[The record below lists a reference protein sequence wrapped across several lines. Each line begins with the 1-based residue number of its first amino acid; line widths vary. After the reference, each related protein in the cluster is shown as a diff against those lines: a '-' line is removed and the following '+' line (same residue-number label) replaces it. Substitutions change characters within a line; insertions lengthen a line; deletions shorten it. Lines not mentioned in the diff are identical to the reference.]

1 MEQPLFVE
9 ENATENT
16 KTDPEAQVPKN
27 DAIGRYLFTFSR
39 RNVRCIHVTATFS
52 LFLIGFMVLMTGIVG
67 GVCIYK
73 QFAKSQM
80 HRIRTGWYS
89 IPYDSS
95 NKAPCNNSGVH
106 QGLLADPAMF
116 KSLTRVSDQDAM
128 DGDNRKSNVFK
139 ERFELDLENGHY
151 EDIDVPDFHGR
162 QGRFIYDFNIN
173 KTGIID
179 TVRQCCFVMPLNRQ
193 SVLPP
198 RNMYDLLRKMYS
210 GYYDVDTKVVKETMK
225 VVKPPITD
233 LSLVGTYIARECQ
246 DFPKY
251 MLTKVNTSSSNVFK
265 RSVSNGVFGLFA
277 GKSIIELNILNIDEI
292 EEYNKS
298 SKN

>member
-9 ENATENT
+9 QNATDDT
-16 KTDPEAQVPKN
+16 KTDAEAQVPKS
-27 DAIGRYLFTFSR
+27 DAVGRYLLTFSR
-39 RNVRCIHVTATFS
+39 KNVRYIHVTATFS

-95 NKAPCNNSGVH
+95 NKAPCNNGGVH
-106 QGLLADPAMF
+106 QGSLTDPGVF
-116 KSLTRVSDQDAM
+116 KSLTRVSDQDE
-128 DGDNRKSNVFK
+128 DRKSNVFK
-139 ERFELDLENGHY
+139 ERFKLDLENGHY
-151 EDIDVPDFHGR
+151 EDIDVPDFRGR
-162 QGRFIYDFNIN
+162 QGRFIHDFNIN

-193 SVLPP
+193 CVLPP

-251 MLTKVNTSSSNVFK
+251 MLMKVNTSSTNVFK
-265 RSVSNGVFGLFA
+265 RSVSNGVFGVFA
-277 GKSIIELNILNIDEI
+277 GKNIIELNILNIDEI